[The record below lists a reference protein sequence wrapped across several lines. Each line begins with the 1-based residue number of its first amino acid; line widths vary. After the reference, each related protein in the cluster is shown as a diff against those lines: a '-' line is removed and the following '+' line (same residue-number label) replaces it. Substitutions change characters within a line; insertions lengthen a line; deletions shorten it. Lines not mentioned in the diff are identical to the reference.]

1 MAGKVEQFSEL
12 QRKNMEAAMRL
23 AQLSIENSQRIM
35 ALQNELAKEMFQA
48 GVENAKAQTTARDPQ
63 ALMQLRTQ
71 YAQETTQRMVEAA
84 QQVAE
89 IGNSARAEFARL
101 ITEQLAS
108 GSQDMAESLQA
119 FLKNL
124 PGQTPNMMESFQ
136 QAIATAN
143 QAFDQIAKTSTA
155 AMNSVGE
162 SVKKASAKRKL
173 ETIREEEPPDG
184 WPRKRS
190 AVFLGVAR
198 RRRRPAVRR
207 RVVALA
213 RVDPAAAGRCLFLLP
228 EGGARFQVI
237 HDEFAGGEGIAAM
250 RRGRTDEDNAI
261 AGQKAADAVDDADPE
276 QRPSPFGLGDDI
288 LQGLLGHAGVMFER
302 HRLHGA
308 CIDVRTGGLV
318 GAHQADE
325 TGHGADVVTPGG
337 ERGNL
342 GAGIEISLLDAD
354 RHVSL
359 RLPAERKPLRPHP

>member
-162 SVKKASAKRKL
+162 SVKKASAKRK
-173 ETIREEEPPDG
+173 
-184 WPRKRS
+184 
-190 AVFLGVAR
+190 
-198 RRRRPAVRR
+198 
-207 RVVALA
+207 
-213 RVDPAAAGRCLFLLP
+213 
-228 EGGARFQVI
+228 
-237 HDEFAGGEGIAAM
+237 
-250 RRGRTDEDNAI
+250 
-261 AGQKAADAVDDADPE
+261 
-276 QRPSPFGLGDDI
+276 
-288 LQGLLGHAGVMFER
+288 
-302 HRLHGA
+302 
-308 CIDVRTGGLV
+308 
-318 GAHQADE
+318 
-325 TGHGADVVTPGG
+325 
-337 ERGNL
+337 
-342 GAGIEISLLDAD
+342 
-354 RHVSL
+354 
-359 RLPAERKPLRPHP
+359 